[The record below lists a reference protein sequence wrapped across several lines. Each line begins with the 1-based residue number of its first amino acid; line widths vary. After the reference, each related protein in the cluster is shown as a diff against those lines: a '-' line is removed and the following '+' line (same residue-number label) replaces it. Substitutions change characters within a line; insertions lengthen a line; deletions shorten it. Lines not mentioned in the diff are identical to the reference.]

1 MGTPARGSRIFIRQC
16 YRELEQC
23 IKDGIEQR
31 RLQRVVVTGTPG
43 IGKSCFAFYWLWRLR
58 QEGKTVVYQLGS
70 DFYRF
75 TNTTAEYGEDIGV
88 FKRAGYFWD
97 QESWFLCDPEGPPYR

>member
-31 RLQRVVVTGTPG
+31 GIQRVVVTGTPG
-43 IGKSCFAFYWLWRLR
+43 VGKSCYAFYWLWRLR
-58 QEGKTVVYQLGS
+58 QEGKTVVYQLGE
-70 DFYRF
+70 DYFRF
-75 TNTTAEYGEDIGV
+75 CGNDVELGTRES
-88 FKRAGYFWD
+88 FKMAGYLD
-97 QESWFLCDPEGPPYR
+97 DREGWFLCDPEGTPYR